1 MKGKT
6 TTLDSTVISQR
17 LKAIRPSGTNFG
29 YCINCYD
36 GCQHGC
42 LYCYGRKIRWKDYK
56 AWINAIPRLKIVDLL
71 QEDIKHITNEVEPD
85 IKDIFVCS
93 VCDAYQPI
101 ELEHKITRNVIQIL
115 RENNLPFTVLT
126 KSANVLRDIDLFVG
140 YNKCRVGLT
149 IITLDDNFRG
159 ILEPNA
165 SPIAER
171 CEALQILKASGI
183 STYCSVEPIMCCE
196 ESNPIQIIEALRE
209 YVDLFEFG
217 KLTPYP
223 KMGIPVKYDVQW
235 YARMFRDLIPYCKQ
249 ERINYCFASHSKKFL
264 ESLGL
269 QFTPYPLVSDRPS
282 PEKS

>member
-1 MKGKT
+1 MSITNAEESLFIMNKFYRLQPSKYLLDREERQMKGKT

-149 IITLDDNFRG
+149 IIT
-159 ILEPNA
+159 
-165 SPIAER
+165 
-171 CEALQILKASGI
+171 
-183 STYCSVEPIMCCE
+183 
-196 ESNPIQIIEALRE
+196 
-209 YVDLFEFG
+209 
-217 KLTPYP
+217 
-223 KMGIPVKYDVQW
+223 
-235 YARMFRDLIPYCKQ
+235 
-249 ERINYCFASHSKKFL
+249 
-264 ESLGL
+264 
-269 QFTPYPLVSDRPS
+269 
-282 PEKS
+282 

>member
-1 MKGKT
+1 
-6 TTLDSTVISQR
+6 
-17 LKAIRPSGTNFG
+17 
-29 YCINCYD
+29 
-36 GCQHGC
+36 
-42 LYCYGRKIRWKDYK
+42 
-56 AWINAIPRLKIVDLL
+56 
-71 QEDIKHITNEVEPD
+71 
-85 IKDIFVCS
+85 
-93 VCDAYQPI
+93 
-101 ELEHKITRNVIQIL
+101 
-115 RENNLPFTVLT
+115 
-126 KSANVLRDIDLFVG
+126 
-140 YNKCRVGLT
+140 
-149 IITLDDNFRG
+149 
-159 ILEPNA
+159 
-165 SPIAER
+165 
-171 CEALQILKASGI
+171 
-183 STYCSVEPIMCCE
+183 MCCE